1 MDLLPRIPVKEI
13 SPLELLL
20 RAAARFAAISGV
32 VAVLVWLTCTLD
44 GLQVFRVEPSSGIAA
59 NPYFEFFVRPRTSAD
74 MVVQW
79 QDDLG
84 VMGVWRQRMD
94 VAERKAPGP

>member
-32 VAVLVWLTCTLD
+32 VAVLVWLTWVMLDVKNMQSGFTL
-44 GLQVFRVEPSSGIAA
+44 PS
-59 NPYFEFFVRPRTSAD
+59 
-74 MVVQW
+74 
-79 QDDLG
+79 
-84 VMGVWRQRMD
+84 
-94 VAERKAPGP
+94 